1 MLTLPPK
8 PYEDNRQVSIAE
20 KGLSPADEFH
30 AMMKKARLNT
40 QRENAEMAQQLTMP
54 LDEFSSARMRTGV
67 KALAPESAP
76 ASTTTPIATQ
86 IAATPFSIPDDDI
99 LFDDCYL
106 SVLNLLVQQLMEA
119 VLVVDARGTI
129 KMINAKAIELLSG
142 GKLGASDRLGEPE
155 NIIGK
160 TWQEYL
166 REPQKTRYQ
175 QMLEEQLVSQC
186 QLDHAPIEASL
197 ILAEGGCLDVEFSI
211 SYLSLSSP
219 VFAIVIRDLTKH
231 KSEYQQLYQWASTDC
246 LTKLANRRV
255 FDASLRTQW
264 QACTAS
270 AKPISVVIID
280 IDHFKLF
287 NDKYGHIQGDHCLQR
302 IANVIAHSLPS
313 DECVAARYGGE
324 EFALILPGFDA
335 KQAEQ
340 MAEYIQLEINS
351 LKYTD
356 LGLDESVTVSVSQG
370 IAAEVDGQFR
380 TGTAL
385 LCAADTALYRAKADG
400 RNRINLS
407 C

>member
-1 MLTLPPK
+1 
-8 PYEDNRQVSIAE
+8 
-20 KGLSPADEFH
+20 
-30 AMMKKARLNT
+30 
-40 QRENAEMAQQLTMP
+40 
-54 LDEFSSARMRTGV
+54 
-67 KALAPESAP
+67 
-76 ASTTTPIATQ
+76 
-86 IAATPFSIPDDDI
+86 
-99 LFDDCYL
+99 
-106 SVLNLLVQQLMEA
+106 
-119 VLVVDARGTI
+119 
-129 KMINAKAIELLSG
+129 
-142 GKLGASDRLGEPE
+142 
-155 NIIGK
+155 
-160 TWQEYL
+160 
-166 REPQKTRYQ
+166 
-175 QMLEEQLVSQC
+175 MLEEQLVSQC